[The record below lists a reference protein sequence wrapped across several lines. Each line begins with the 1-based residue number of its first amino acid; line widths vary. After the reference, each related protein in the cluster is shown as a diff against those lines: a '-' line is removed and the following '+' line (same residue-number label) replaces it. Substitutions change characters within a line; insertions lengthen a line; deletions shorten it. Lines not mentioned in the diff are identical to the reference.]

1 MKAKT
6 KAWLQEVEAH
16 KTAPIGYRNRSLFRV
31 QQANIAALKAEIK
44 GDRK

>member
-6 KAWLQEVEAH
+6 KAWIAEVEAH

-31 QQANIAALKAEIK
+31 QQANIAALKAELKKEIK
-44 GDRK
+44 